1 MRNFRKYYRRPIWD
15 EVNKMTGMSIFD
27 ELTEVKLEIFIP
39 PSHLTSLRQALAD
52 LGAGRVGNYD
62 SCCAVSEVRGY
73 WRPLPG
79 SSPYQGEV
87 GQLETGAEC
96 KVEINCPVGLVR
108 QALAAIR
115 TVHPYEEPFINIIPL
130 VNQRF
135 KD

>member
-1 MRNFRKYYRRPIWD
+1 
-15 EVNKMTGMSIFD
+15 MSFFA

-39 PSHLTSLRQALAD
+39 QSHLAPLRQALAD

-62 SCCAVSEVRGY
+62 SCCAVSQVLGY

-79 SSPYQGEV
+79 ASPYQGEV
-87 GQLETGAEC
+87 GQLETGQEC
-96 KVEINCPVGLVR
+96 KVEINCPVGLVN

-115 TVHPYEEPFINIIPL
+115 AVHPYEEPFINIIPL